1 MNPVALDP
9 QECRERYARHLAD
22 ETTLLTQ
29 LEVQLQREYELLA
42 ANDVEALEAAS
53 AVRQQTVARLLR
65 MNEERGALC
74 RIRNLAADSRGFA
87 ELLAWCDPAGS
98 LAEAQEK
105 CAIHAQ
111 RCRAQNER
119 NGALVT
125 ARLNRIGGMLG
136 MLGTADS
143 GRTYQPPGNAR
154 TPASIPTSGRMVST
168 SA

>member
-1 MNPVALDP
+1 VSLDP
-9 QECRERYARHLAD
+9 QACRERYARHLAD

-29 LEVQLQREYELLA
+29 LEVQLQREHELLA
-42 ANDVEALEAAS
+42 TNDIEGLETAS
-53 AVRQQTVARLLR
+53 PVRQQTVARLLR
-65 MNEERGALC
+65 VNEERSALC
-74 RIRNLAADSRGFA
+74 RSRNLAADAYGFA
-87 ELLAWCDPAGS
+87 KLLAWCDPEGS
-98 LAEAQEK
+98 LAEAQQK
-105 CAIHAQ
+105 CADHAQ

-143 GRTYQPPGNAR
+143 GRTYEPRGGAR
-154 TPASIPTSGRMVST
+154 TPTLPTAGRMIST